1 MTVAPQ
7 LIYGTAWKAAETERL
22 TQLALDSGFTAID
35 TANQRKH
42 YFEAGVG
49 AAIAGRR
56 DELWLQ
62 TKFTHRRGQ
71 DHRLP
76 YDEDAPIETQV
87 AQSFASS
94 LEHLGTD
101 HVDSYLL
108 HGPSQNRGFADE
120 DVAAW
125 RAIED
130 VHRSGRAHAI
140 GISNV
145 SRDQLELLLELAT
158 VPPTYVQ
165 NRCYA
170 SEGWDAEVRTLCRE
184 RGIRY
189 QGFSLLTANSRDLV
203 RPMMDEIMMRLGKTR
218 EQIVFRFAIQLGI
231 IPLTGTKSPDHMRD
245 DLEALDFELSERDV
259 LTVEHIGR

>member
-1 MTVAPQ
+1 MTAAPQ
-7 LIYGTAWKAAETERL
+7 FIYGTAWKAGETERL
-22 TQLALDSGFTAID
+22 TTLALDSGFTAID

-56 DELWLQ
+56 DGLWLQ
-62 TKFTHRRGQ
+62 TKFTHRSGQ

-76 YDEDAPIETQV
+76 YDEDAPIEDQV

-101 HVDSYLL
+101 HVDAYLL
-108 HGPSQNRGFADE
+108 HGPSQNRGFAE
-120 DVAAW
+120 ADVGAW
-125 RAIED
+125 RAIEG
-130 VHRSGRAHAI
+130 VHRAGRAHAI

-145 SRDQLELLLELAT
+145 SREQLELLIGLAT
-158 VPPTYVQ
+158 VQPTYVQ

-170 SEGWDAEVRTLCRE
+170 SEGWDAEVRALCRE
-184 RGIRY
+184 REIHY
-189 QGFSLLTANSRDLV
+189 QGFSLLTANARDLV
-203 RPMMDEIMMRLGKTR
+203 RPMIDEIMKRLGKTR

-231 IPLTGTKSPDHMRD
+231 IPLTGTTSPDHMRE
-245 DLEALDFELSERDV
+245 DLEVLDFELSARDV
-259 LTVEHIGR
+259 HTVEHIGR